1 MGAKADIKLNSVI
14 VKGIRKFHSNQ
25 VTSTDLRGGMAM
37 VLSGLNARW
46 KTKINNADYILRGY
60 EKLDIKL
67 KALGA
72 NIEIKEGE

>member
-1 MGAKADIKLNSVI
+1 
-14 VKGIRKFHSNQ
+14 
-25 VTSTDLRGGMAM
+25 M
-37 VLSGLNARW
+37 VLAGLNARG